1 MLLIFIIL
9 YMADYITTF
18 KNDINI
24 FINDLMEK
32 KIIQDFDFTKLSI
45 DYSSKSKQGD
55 LSTNLFLILLKKIL
69 IRNLKLK
76 GWF

>member
-32 KIIQDFDFTKLSI
+32 KIIQDFDFKKLSI
-45 DYSSKSKQGD
+45 DYSSNSFEVKLPLSESKIK
-55 LSTNLFLILLKKIL
+55 FKICA
-69 IRNLKLK
+69 
-76 GWF
+76 